1 MRNAFAE
8 VLFEEIKKNQKII
21 ILAGDIGNKLFD
33 KVKKYYPKNFY
44 NCGVAESNMT
54 SVAAGLAKSKFQPV
68 TYTITSFNTLK
79 TLEQIKLDICYPN
92 LPVIIVGVGS
102 GLGYSNL
109 GTTHHSLEDIGIL
122 SNIPNLS
129 IVSPADKLETK
140 VLLKQILRK
149 KIPTYLRL
157 GKKGEKDIYLKKCAS
172 KFGKINRI
180 KKGSRTCI
188 IGYGNI
194 LRNAIEAY
202 DEINTNNKPSIYN
215 IHTLVPLD
223 EKKLISI
230 LRKYKKI
237 IVLEEHFEFGGL
249 TSKILILM
257 NKNKIL
263 NKIVSLNAGKSF
275 LTGLGN
281 INNAR
286 KKLKLDKTSIL
297 KELKKK

>member
-1 MRNAFAE
+1 M
-8 VLFEEIKKNQKII
+8 
-21 ILAGDIGNKLFD
+21 
-33 KVKKYYPKNFY
+33 
-44 NCGVAESNMT
+44 
-54 SVAAGLAKSKFQPV
+54 
-68 TYTITSFNTLK
+68 
-79 TLEQIKLDICYPN
+79 
-92 LPVIIVGVGS
+92 
-102 GLGYSNL
+102 
-109 GTTHHSLEDIGIL
+109 
-122 SNIPNLS
+122 S

-194 LRNAIEAY
+194 LRNAIEVY

-237 IVLEEHFEFGGL
+237 IVLEEHFELWPNF
-249 TSKILILM
+249 
-257 NKNKIL
+257 KNF
-263 NKIVSLNAGKSF
+263 NSH
-275 LTGLGN
+275 
-281 INNAR
+281 
-286 KKLKLDKTSIL
+286 
-297 KELKKK
+297 E